1 MSRATATVIK
11 KQQSQTNL
19 FTPVWTRENG
29 KDYLHGYPVT
39 FSTAM
44 PAIAA
49 GTTPVLFGD
58 FQHWIRDW

>member
-39 FSTAM
+39 FSTARC
-44 PAIAA
+44 PPSL
-49 GTTPVLFGD
+49 PVQLGSL
-58 FQHWIRDW
+58 W